1 MRIWPFSAAMET
13 EDCAMQHA
21 GEHHALALQIPP
33 QTELCSQELKNNS
46 IKEPGKNQAEGGLS
60 VLTWGAQKTKI

>member
-1 MRIWPFSAAMET
+1 
-13 EDCAMQHA
+13 MQHA
-21 GEHHALALQIPP
+21 GEHHALALQIPS